1 MAKSYSPISK
11 ASGKLGSVV
20 YANVG
25 GVQVSREYNG
35 APRNP
40 KTTAQTQQRAKLKLI
55 SQLAAVAAP
64 IIAIKREGLKSGRN
78 IFSSQNFGLVGYAD
92 NTASIDL
99 TKIQLAKGTMPM
111 PAITIT
117 TPNPDKIGLDVAE
130 VINPDITKIA
140 IAILEQ
146 DTDGN
151 LVVKTSKVIDNPGT
165 TDLGFVPCSLTENY
179 KYTALVYGVRPNSEK
194 AHVVLDNLNAPTA
207 ASLAQVIATRSL
219 STSDATLTRTVGA
232 AALYE
237 EEGPQA

>member
-35 APRNP
+35 SPRNP
-40 KTTAQTQQRAKLKLI
+40 KTISQTQQRAKLKLM
-55 SQLAAVAAP
+55 SQLSAIASP

-78 IFSSQNFGLVGYAD
+78 IFSSQNFGLITYAD

-99 TKIQLAKGTMPM
+99 TKLQLAKGTLAM
-111 PAITIT
+111 PAITINANDDT
-117 TPNPDKIGLDVAE
+117 EISVNAAE
-130 VINPDITKIA
+130 VISPDITKIA
-140 IAILEQ
+140 ISILEQ
-146 DTDGN
+146 DSDGN
-151 LVVKTSKVIDNPGT
+151 LVVKTSKVIDNPNAT
-165 TDLGFVPCSLTENY
+165 SLGFVPCSLTDGY
-179 KYTALVYGVRPNSEK
+179 KYTALVYGVRPNTEK
-194 AHVVLDNLNAPTA
+194 ASVVLDNLHAPTA

-232 AALYE
+232 AVVF
-237 EEGPQA
+237 EEGPHA

>member
-35 APRNP
+35 TPRNP
-40 KTTAQTQQRAKLKLI
+40 KTIAQTQQRAKLKLM
-55 SQLAAVAAP
+55 SQLAAITSP

-78 IFSSQNFGLVGYAD
+78 IFSSQNFGLITYAD

-99 TKIQLAKGTMPM
+99 TKVQLSKGSLAM
-111 PAITIT
+111 PAVLIHFADPTR
-117 TPNPDKIGLDVAE
+117 IGIDVAE
-130 VINPDITKIA
+130 VISSDITKIA
-140 IAILEQ
+140 ISILEQ

-151 LVVKTSKVIDNPGT
+151 LVVKTSKVIDNPNT
-165 TDLGFVPCSLTENY
+165 TDLGYVHCSLTEHN
-179 KYTALVYGVRPNSEK
+179 KYTALVYGVRPNTEK
-194 AHVVLDNLNAPTA
+194 ANVVLDNLHAPTA

-232 AALYE
+232 AAVYE
-237 EEGPQA
+237 EEGPHA